1 MVTAIFLV
9 WQQIDGLFIT
19 PKIVGESVGL
29 HPMTVIV
36 SVFMWSL
43 LMGGLLGA
51 ILAVPMTATIKVLLK
66 RYVWQRKLRADAEL
80 AVTEDTLPVLEAQAI
95 RGAEVGAGK

>member
-1 MVTAIFLV
+1 VTGIFV
-9 WQQIDGLFIT
+9 VVQQIDGLFIT

-51 ILAVPMTATIKVLLK
+51 ILAVPLTATLKVLLK
-66 RYVWQRKLRADAEL
+66 RYVWEKRLRAEARL
-80 AVTEDTLPVLEAQAI
+80 VTEDTAAMGVVEPLAGEPVH
-95 RGAEVGAGK
+95 GK